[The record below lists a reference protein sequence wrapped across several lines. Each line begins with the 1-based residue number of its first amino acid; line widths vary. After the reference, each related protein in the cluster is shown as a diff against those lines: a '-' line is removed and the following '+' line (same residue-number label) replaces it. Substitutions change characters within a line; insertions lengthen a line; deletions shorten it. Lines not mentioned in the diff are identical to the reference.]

1 MKALVKYE
9 LGALNVKVMEVEK
22 PKISPDE
29 VLIKVM
35 GAGICGTDLHIL
47 TDNSYPVKPPV
58 ILGHEVSGV
67 IEEVGENVKGW
78 KKGDKVVSET
88 YYYTCGNCY
97 FCKTGSINLCEE
109 KLSIGSGVNGAMA

>member
-78 KKGDKVVSET
+78 KKVTK
-88 YYYTCGNCY
+88 
-97 FCKTGSINLCEE
+97 
-109 KLSIGSGVNGAMA
+109 

>member
-35 GAGICGTDLHIL
+35 GAGICGTHIQKL
-47 TDNSYPVKPPV
+47 KDN
-58 ILGHEVSGV
+58 I
-67 IEEVGENVKGW
+67 
-78 KKGDKVVSET
+78 
-88 YYYTCGNCY
+88 
-97 FCKTGSINLCEE
+97 
-109 KLSIGSGVNGAMA
+109 

>member
-35 GAGICGTDLHIL
+35 GAGDLWDGPSHTDRQQLSGQTARH
-47 TDNSYPVKPPV
+47 TGARKYP
-58 ILGHEVSGV
+58 
-67 IEEVGENVKGW
+67 
-78 KKGDKVVSET
+78 
-88 YYYTCGNCY
+88 
-97 FCKTGSINLCEE
+97 
-109 KLSIGSGVNGAMA
+109 A